1 MKLSVGGV
9 LDLYAVWFPV
19 PCPMD
24 MTCMSDRHVRTC
36 HFLLSDFEARLG
48 NIRPFFFTQKKVK

>member
-36 HFLLSDFEARLG
+36 
-48 NIRPFFFTQKKVK
+48 KVTSGVHTFGS